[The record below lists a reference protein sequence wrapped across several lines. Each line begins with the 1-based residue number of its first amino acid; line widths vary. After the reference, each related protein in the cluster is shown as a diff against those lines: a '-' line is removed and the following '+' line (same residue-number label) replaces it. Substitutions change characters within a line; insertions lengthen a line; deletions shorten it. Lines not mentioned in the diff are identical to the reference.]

1 MLDAAELFAKCR
13 VDEVSG
19 CMVTLASVDDETAE
33 LREFIRGL
41 RALTLDRLEERVRLA
56 IAGGEISPLVDTHAL
71 SRFAEAVLNGMS
83 VEARSGATVADLRG
97 VAEVAMLGW
106 DASVS
111 DGGDHRKRSN
121 GSRSIR

>member
-1 MLDAAELFAKCR
+1 
-13 VDEVSG
+13 
-19 CMVTLASVDDETAE
+19 MVTLASVDDEAAE